1 LVLKKPLDFERRSS
15 YSLAL
20 TASDNALDKRTRLSA
35 SATVAVQVQDVQDQP
50 PMFLNAPFSATVP
63 EQIKAG
69 VSVLSVRVKDGD
81 AGEPRKIQLA
91 LEGDYGQHF
100 RLITEL
106 DPQGVETLA
115 TLVTTDV
122 PLDREDPRI
131 LQNGGIYT
139 FNVVVSISPTSF
151 ENASMGARINF
162 KRI

>member
-63 EQIKAG
+63 EQIEAG
-69 VSVLSVRVKDGD
+69 VSVLSVRAKDGD
-81 AGEPRKIQLA
+81 AGEPRKIQLT
-91 LEGDYGQHF
+91 LEGDYDQHF
-100 RLITEL
+100 QLITEL

-115 TLVTTDV
+115 TLITTDV

-139 FNVVVSISPTSF
+139 FNVVVSSSPKALKF
-151 ENASMGARINF
+151 L
-162 KRI
+162 